1 MGELFR
7 SEGLTE
13 QEGAFEEKFLRKSQ
27 VNEYRIHWF
36 QIGEKSSIV
45 FFQGNQK
52 IVCDSNRFTLL
63 LNSQFPSGSTNPF
76 FQAIHPFFQFKV
88 PLVDE
93 RLPFYGYCRFIKI
106 SQTIIQ

>member
-36 QIGEKSSIV
+36 QISEKSSIV
-45 FFQGNQK
+45 YFSRKSENY
-52 IVCDSNRFTLL
+52 L
-63 LNSQFPSGSTNPF
+63 
-76 FQAIHPFFQFKV
+76 
-88 PLVDE
+88 
-93 RLPFYGYCRFIKI
+93 
-106 SQTIIQ
+106 